1 VTAEYLVEILE
12 DEASGTIAETYADIK
27 AVLAVPVVNLIYRH
41 LAAEPGRLESTWATL
56 RPNLAHSTTTRALA
70 LELVAST
77 DRARPGVG
85 ALRQDDFVRAGVSS
99 TDRRR
104 VRATLAVY
112 ERANALNLLA
122 VSALLN
128 GTPGSE
134 ATDSPPVPNGARP
147 DEILPMADP
156 AALSVPTRTI
166 LEAMSAAV
174 APPGADMLVPT
185 LYRHLASAP
194 ALLQLI
200 WQSLE
205 HALEGSQLG
214 PAAERVQEQAAVL
227 ARRLPRQVDPIGDL
241 AVRAV
246 LERFAPAIATM
257 LVAGRTIDQ
266 ALGGAPS

>member
-1 VTAEYLVEILE
+1 MTAEYLPEIPE
-12 DEASGTIAETYADIK
+12 GEASGAIADTYADIQ
-27 AVLAVPVVNLIYRH
+27 AALGVPVVNLIYRH
-41 LAAEPGRLESTWATL
+41 LSTVPGRLESTWAAL
-56 RPNLAHSTTTRALA
+56 RPNLAHSTTRALA
-70 LELVAST
+70 LELAASA

-85 ALRQDDFVRAGVSS
+85 AFRQDDFVRAGVSS

-104 VRATLAVY
+104 ARATLAVY

-134 ATDSPPVPNGARP
+134 ARGSPPAPDGARP
-147 DEILPMADP
+147 DEILPMADL
-156 AALSVPTRTI
+156 ASLSVPTRTI
-166 LEAMSAAV
+166 LDAMSAAV
-174 APPGADMLVPT
+174 ARPGADMLVPS

-200 WQSLE
+200 WQTFG
-205 HALEGSQLG
+205 HALAGSQLG
-214 PAAERVQEQAAVL
+214 PAAEGVQKQAAVL
-227 ARRLPRQVDPIGDL
+227 ARRLPRPVDPIGDL
-241 AVRAV
+241 AVRVV
-246 LERFAPAIATM
+246 LERFASAIATM